1 MSLREK
7 IERLVRRWL
16 AEAEYAII
24 SSDGQIVASNFT
36 GDHASYMREVWADHG
51 QALKPGEFAFVGE
64 VEEGKRL
71 LICRA
76 SEGAFVV
83 LSSRGTP
90 GAILLC
96 ARSICREL
104 RDRSEA
110 KLRELA
116 RDFLYELDPRFSNV
130 NEALKAIPPTI
141 SWHPTLNTVV
151 RTIVT
156 ILSKPIRLSQILQS
170 LEDLGI
176 EVSREEALKALE
188 YLESIKVIRRR

>member
-1 MSLREK
+1 MSLGEK
-7 IERLVRRWL
+7 IERLVREWL

-24 SSDGQIVASNFT
+24 SSDGQIVASNLT
-36 GDHASYMREVWADHG
+36 GDHASHIREVWADHG
-51 QALKPGEFAFVGE
+51 QALKPGGFTFVGE

-71 LICRA
+71 LIYRV
-76 SEGAFVV
+76 SEGVFII

-104 RDRSEA
+104 GDQIET

-116 RDFLYELDPRFSNV
+116 GDFLYELDPKFGNV

-141 SWHPTLNTVV
+141 SWHPALNTMV
-151 RTIVT
+151 RTIVA
-156 ILSKPIRLSQILQS
+156 ILSSPIRLSQILQS
-170 LEDLGI
+170 LEGLGI
-176 EVSREEALKALE
+176 KVSREEVLKALE
-188 YLESIKVIRRR
+188 YLESAKIIRRR

>member
-7 IERLVRRWL
+7 IERLVREWL

-24 SSDGQIVASNFT
+24 SSDGQIVASNST
-36 GDHASYMREVWADHG
+36 DASRIREVWADHG
-51 QALKPGEFAFVGE
+51 QALKPGGFTFVN
-64 VEEGKRL
+64 EEGKRL
-71 LICRA
+71 LIYRA
-76 SEGAFVV
+76 SEGVFVV

-104 RDRSEA
+104 GDQIEA

-116 RDFLYELDPRFSNV
+116 GDFLYELDRRFGNV

-141 SWHPTLNTVV
+141 SWHPALNTMV
-151 RTIVT
+151 RAIVT
-156 ILSKPIRLSQILQS
+156 ILSSPVRLSQILQS
-170 LEDLGI
+170 LEDLG
-176 EVSREEALKALE
+176 VKASREEVLKALE
-188 YLESIKVIRRR
+188 YLESAKIVRRK